1 MIMTMRIIKVMYQGD
16 EEANQKHLSPFQ
28 ISLYKHVC
36 TYQNLFHAVLTKKDF
51 YETFSTTIP

>member
-1 MIMTMRIIKVMYQGD
+1 MYQGD